1 MIISHINSGCLRPGY
16 LWDKPGRYVERL
28 MPHSLKKVVAA
39 AGVMLILLWCASPA
53 AGRAD
58 DTPVATGD
66 GFVVTKGDVQE
77 LSSYVENVGFTSTPK
92 QHIVVAVRTR
102 VFAEEAKA
110 LGLDQTIAK
119 AEEDKVVRMV
129 RLSMSYIRNVL
140 DYYYSPDDI
149 VIESYYLAHPEQF
162 EDPLDDTLKQK
173 IGKIIAGA
181 NRMKIMTDE
190 FERLKEKYHVRILYA
205 GEEDST

>member
-1 MIISHINSGCLRPGY
+1 MQISHINLGCLRPAS
-16 LWDKPGRYVERL
+16 LWDKPGTCVGRL
-28 MPHSLKKVVAA
+28 MPHSLGKVAA
-39 AGVMLILLWCASPA
+39 VIGVMLILLWCASPA
-53 AGRAD
+53 VGRAD

-66 GFVVTKGDVQE
+66 GFVVTMGDVHK
-77 LSSYVENVGFTSTPK
+77 LSSYVEKVGFTSTPK

-110 LGLDQTIAK
+110 LGLDETITK
-119 AEEDKVVRMV
+119 TEEDKVVWLV
-129 RLSMSYIRNVL
+129 RLSMRYVSNVL
-140 DYYYSPDDI
+140 NNYYSPDDI

-162 EDPLDDTLKQK
+162 EGPLDDALKQE
-173 IGKIIAGA
+173 IGKIIAGT